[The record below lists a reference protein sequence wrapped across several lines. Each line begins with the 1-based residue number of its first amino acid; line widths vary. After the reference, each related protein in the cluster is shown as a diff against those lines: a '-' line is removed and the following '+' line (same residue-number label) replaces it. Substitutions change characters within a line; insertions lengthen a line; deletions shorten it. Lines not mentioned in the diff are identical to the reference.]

1 MKELMHK
8 LDPLGNRPVSANQNG
23 WVGTD
28 TPLDVR
34 GMRSIITQKCHYLI
48 TPPSFSSPLLQ
59 YFSEAAYT
67 SYHLCVDLSQSTLD
81 VSRDAG

>member
-1 MKELMHK
+1 MDLLPDVVHVLRQRAIVHSQTAAYFWPTQWYGVGKADAVAMKELMHK

-34 GMRSIITQKCHYLI
+34 TC
-48 TPPSFSSPLLQ
+48 
-59 YFSEAAYT
+59 
-67 SYHLCVDLSQSTLD
+67 SQSSHTS
-81 VSRDAG
+81 VIT